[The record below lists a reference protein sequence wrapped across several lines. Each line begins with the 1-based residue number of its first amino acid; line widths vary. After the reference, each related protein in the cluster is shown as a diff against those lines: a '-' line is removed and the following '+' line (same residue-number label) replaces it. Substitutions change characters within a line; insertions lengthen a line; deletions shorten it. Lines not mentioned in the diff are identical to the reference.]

1 MGKHHYKI
9 FRYPFGGWEWARTT
23 GSSGFNRLLYRK
35 LQRISELPQPYC
47 FSGFGTEYLSSPVSP
62 KPFTNIENCFRTVKL
77 FMKKSLPFF
86 GAFRT
91 VPVMGQFKRTI
102 RYRSLFLLFHHKI
115 FIIKKNM
122 AKGAKG
128 GSSPSRKISFGKKR
142 TGVAKKGYSKYEQ
155 KPKKYQG
162 QGR

>member
-1 MGKHHYKI
+1 
-9 FRYPFGGWEWARTT
+9 
-23 GSSGFNRLLYRK
+23 
-35 LQRISELPQPYC
+35 
-47 FSGFGTEYLSSPVSP
+47 
-62 KPFTNIENCFRTVKL
+62 
-77 FMKKSLPFF
+77 MKKSLPFF

-102 RYRSLFLLFHHKI
+102 RYRSLFLLFLYKI

-122 AKGAKG
+122 AKGSKG
-128 GSSPSRKISFGKKR
+128 SSSPSRKISFGKKR
-142 TGVAKKGYSKYEQ
+142 TGVAKKSYSKYEQ

>member
-1 MGKHHYKI
+1 
-9 FRYPFGGWEWARTT
+9 
-23 GSSGFNRLLYRK
+23 
-35 LQRISELPQPYC
+35 
-47 FSGFGTEYLSSPVSP
+47 
-62 KPFTNIENCFRTVKL
+62 
-77 FMKKSLPFF
+77 MKKSLPFF

-122 AKGAKG
+122 AKGSKG
-128 GSSPSRKISFGKKR
+128 SSSPSLKKR
-142 TGVAKKGYSKYEQ
+142 TGVAKKSYSKYEQ